1 MSIAS
6 IQSFS
11 ESGTCAYC
19 RREDKEGLICA
30 FGDGSFSGF
39 LCKADFWRFVRL
51 RAEAGDLNV
60 GVSKHDLVRDGGGNG
75 H

>member
-19 RREDKEGLICA
+19 RREDKEGLICS

-51 RAEAGDLNV
+51 RAAASDFSV
-60 GVSKHDLVRDGGGNG
+60 GLSKRDPVTGGAGNG